1 MHSLS
6 HTVAAKLKLPTSSMN
21 ETTQSPKTP
30 SACANDA
37 STRVTN
43 ASKRIAHP
51 LFDPGPPVVVYNGS
65 RRKGIKAEHRRQERE
80 MAEFASQLDR
90 SEPYLDRIINRAS
103 KGE

>member
-1 MHSLS
+1 MS
-6 HTVAAKLKLPTSSMN
+6 
-21 ETTQSPKTP
+21 ETTPSPKTP

-65 RRKGIKAEHRRQERE
+65 RRKGIKAENRRLERE
-80 MAEFASQLDR
+80 MAEFASKLDR
-90 SEPYLDRIINRAS
+90 SELYMDRISERER
-103 KGE
+103 KG